1 MWNFSIIS
9 GLSCRTMGEMMDLA
23 PLGLGFLIGAA
34 IAGLAVFAFFGRKSA
49 GSDEAIRRLEHECD
63 ELKGRLE
70 QVAQSERQVVELQ
83 TRLEEQQKHATELQQ
98 RMAETFAKISQ
109 ETVDTNSKAFLELAA
124 TKFEPFKELL
134 NKTQIS
140 VQELESK
147 RVEAYVK
154 LQEAAKL
161 IVSSNTEL
169 RSETSKLETA
179 LRRPDHR
186 GKWGEVGLR
195 NVVEFAGMIEHCD
208 FEEQVVGEGEQRLR
222 PDMVINM
229 PGGGHIVVDSKLPL
243 EHYLNAIDEP
253 DKAGEHLQQHAQ
265 CVEQHV
271 KTLAGKEYWTQL
283 AQTPSFVVM
292 FVNVESALVAALE
305 RKPELHEYGLERKVL
320 LTSPATLVA
329 LLQAAAY
336 GWRQDSMAK
345 NAEEIAKA
353 GQELYDRLSTFRD
366 HLNLVGKR
374 LAQAT
379 ESYNGAVGS
388 FTTRLEPGAKRL
400 GELQASGGKELPPI
414 DPIDLEPRSLEG
426 SSSN

>member
-1 MWNFSIIS
+1 
-9 GLSCRTMGEMMDLA
+9 MGEMVVFG
-23 PLGLGFLIGAA
+23 PIGLGFLIGAA
-34 IAGLAVFAFFGRKSA
+34 LAGMAVFAFFGRKSA

-70 QVAQSERQVVELQ
+70 LVAQSERQVVELQ
-83 TRLEEQQKHATELQQ
+83 TRLEEQQKHAVALQE

-134 NKTQIS
+134 NKTQVS
-140 VQELESK
+140 VQDLESK

-161 IVSSNTEL
+161 IVSSNAEL

-195 NVVEFAGMIEHCD
+195 NVVEFAGMVEHCD
-208 FEEQVVGEGEQRLR
+208 FEEQVVGEGDQRLR

-229 PGGGHIVVDSKLPL
+229 PGSGHIVVDSKLPL

-253 DKAGEHLQQHAQ
+253 DKSGEHLQQHAL

-271 KTLAGKEYWTQL
+271 KSLAGKEYWIQFEH
-283 AQTPSFVVM
+283 TPSFVVM

-305 RKPELHEYGLERKVL
+305 RKPELHEYALERKVL

-336 GWRQDSMAK
+336 GWRHDSMAK

-353 GQELYDRLSTFRD
+353 GQELFDRLSNFRD
-366 HLNLVGKR
+366 HLNAVGKR
-374 LAQAT
+374 LHQAT
-379 ESYNGAVGS
+379 ESYNSAVGS

-400 GELQASGGKELPPI
+400 SELQATGGKELPPTE
-414 DPIDLEPRSLEG
+414 PIDLEPRSLE
-426 SSSN
+426 SSSSG